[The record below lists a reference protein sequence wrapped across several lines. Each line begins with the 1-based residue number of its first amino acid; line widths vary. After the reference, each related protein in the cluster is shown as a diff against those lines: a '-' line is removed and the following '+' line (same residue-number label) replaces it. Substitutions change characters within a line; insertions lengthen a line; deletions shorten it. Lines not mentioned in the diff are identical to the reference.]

1 MDRKKI
7 LTLKQ
12 NELLDIVNKRFDITI
27 SGLEDAKNLSDA
39 WKIVERLEKKGWR
52 FDIISAKALKQ
63 VDGLRLENGN
73 PVTIFAQY
81 GYSPHFESITEG
93 ICKTALIALNIM
105 ERATA

>member
-1 MDRKKI
+1 MNREKI
-7 LTLKQ
+7 LALKQ
-12 NELLDIVNKRFDITI
+12 NELLDIVNKKFDITI

-39 WKIVERLEKKGWR
+39 WKIVEKLEKKGWR
-52 FDIISAKALKQ
+52 FDIVSAKGLKQ

-81 GYSPHFESITEG
+81 SYSPHFESITEG

-105 ERATA
+105 EGETA